1 MIILQVTALRNSKK
15 KKKAI
20 SDDPLMIKLIRL
32 FADVVLMAGF
42 MKMALV
48 FIGPSGEAELC
59 PIEAAV
65 YEYKGNAGNNLKF
78 VWQKDLSQL
87 EVSPALNYRQRWLV
101 ANQRACCCYGG
112 HSSDGH
118 SLQ

>member
-1 MIILQVTALRNSKK
+1 MRNSAK

-20 SDDPLMIKLIRL
+20 GDDPMMIKLIRL

-42 MKMALV
+42 AKMVLV
-48 FIGPSGEAELC
+48 FIEPSGEVELC
-59 PIEAAV
+59 PIEAV
-65 YEYKGNAGNNLKF
+65 GCEYKGNAGNNLKF

-87 EVSPALNYRQRWLV
+87 EGSPALNYCQRWLV

-112 HSSDGH
+112 HSSDGL